1 LDPASHRPGYS
12 PGVLFSRP
20 ATRAPLV
27 ALVFILT
34 SSSLLVAQ
42 TRDRFTSGL
51 IDFINAADAAG
62 DRQAAL
68 TAAVDEMAAGLAEWD
83 ALIARV
89 EAGLAAD
96 IGKVPPA
103 GAARM
108 RLALGAALL
117 ERGRFDAAVKQF
129 DAGIVADP
137 AVPDLHVFR
146 GLALERLQRPAQA
159 ATAFRR
165 AWEIDKNNAVNAY
178 RFLRAARGT
187 PASPQRT
194 EAMGTLRR
202 AVDAASAGGAAFTVV
217 TTDLLDDAASDTPVI
232 PLAVHADAFAS
243 IRSGQYDQAV
253 ARFRTALAAE
263 AAGDLPAVARGAE
276 GDLSA
281 VARRAEVER
290 ARLAAADARVAAG
303 DREGAAR
310 LLSET
315 VKAMPA
321 SRRAQWKLGTLV
333 GGFGDQRAAAAAFE
347 AASPGAVLGAAPLY
361 ATLGRLHHAR
371 LDLDAAIAAHGR
383 RVALRPN
390 DAAAHYDLADVYRAA
405 DDLDAAMVEALAA
418 ALLDSGNARVF
429 AMIGQLDA
437 AAGRDADAVRMLQ
450 RAVSLAPADT
460 ESRYALSRALL
471 RVGREEEARREL
483 QAFQQLQAK
492 AMDEER
498 RRYQENMRKIDET
511 LKAGESRDSQK

>member
-1 LDPASHRPGYS
+1 
-12 PGVLFSRP
+12 VLFSRP
-20 ATRAPLV
+20 ARRAPLV
-27 ALVFILT
+27 ALVFLLS

-51 IDFINAADAAG
+51 IDFINAAEAAG
-62 DRQAAL
+62 DRRAAL

-129 DAGIVADP
+129 DAGIAADP

-165 AWEIDKNNAVNAY
+165 AWELDKSHAVNAY
-178 RFLRAARGT
+178 RFLRAAIGG
-187 PASPQRT
+187 SERT
-194 EAMGTLRR
+194 RPTGVTATAAQVAEAVGTLRR
-202 AVDAASAGGAAFTVV
+202 AVDAASSAGAAFTVV

-253 ARFRTALAAE
+253 ARFRAAIAAE
-263 AAGDLPAVARGAE
+263 AAGDLSTVAQ
-276 GDLSA
+276 
-281 VARRAEVER
+281 RAEAAAQSAAGER

-315 VKAMPA
+315 VKALPA
-321 SRRAQWKLGTLV
+321 SRRAQWKLATLV
-333 GGFGDQRAAAAAFE
+333 GGFGDQRAAAEAFE
-347 AASPGAVLGAAPLY
+347 AAAPGAVLGAASLY

-371 LDLDAAIAAHGR
+371 LDLDAAMAAYTR

-450 RAVSLAPADT
+450 RAVSLAPADG
-460 ESRYALSRALL
+460 ESRYALGRALL

-511 LKAGESRDSQK
+511 LKAGESRDTQK